1 MLTWKTFAV
10 GIGLMS
16 LVGVG
21 AMFAI
26 QNKGTAFNCDCSD
39 CCDSAACSISAVG
52 NACTL
57 ENCRGCDEC
66 TKTFEHHGGGPNCTA
81 CALETSAKKYLDQE
95 TFPGE
100 LTNAETNDATIR
112 HATDESFAKLVTD
125 IPGTVL
131 VDFYADWC
139 APCKIQGRILNSLA
153 PSLSDATLVKVNVD
167 ESPIVS
173 RDLEIKGLPTL
184 LVFRNGKL
192 VASRIGLTKAEDI
205 KSLIASE

>member
-1 MLTWKTFAV
+1 MLTWKTFVV

-26 QNKGTAFNCDCSD
+26 QNKGTAFKCDCSD

-57 ENCRGCDEC
+57 ENCVGCSES
-66 TKTFEHHGGGPNCTA
+66 TKTFEYHGASPACSA
-81 CALETSAKKYLDQE
+81 CALETSAKKNLDQE
-95 TFPGE
+95 IAPGD
-100 LTNAETNDATIR
+100 LATIEMKDTAIK
-112 HATDESFAKLVTD
+112 HATDTTFTKLVNE

-139 APCKIQGRILNSLA
+139 PPCKIQGRILESLA
-153 PSLSDATLVKVNVD
+153 PSLSDAMIVKVNVD

-184 LVFRNGKL
+184 LVFRDGKL
-192 VASRIGLTKAEDI
+192 VASRVGLTKAEDI
-205 KSLIASE
+205 KSLVASE